1 MATDYHKTH
10 RVEEVKDLT
19 PSAYIVRFQKNGM
32 QFQAGQNLNLGLKG
46 DTEKRDYSI
55 YSPEQNEFLEVLIKE
70 ITTGLVSKK
79 LRRLQ
84 EGDELEVDGPFGF
97 FTISGESR
105 KKNKFLFIASGS
117 GIAPFHSLAL
127 SYPEMDYQ
135 LIHGIRNSDEAYER
149 KHYANGKY
157 ISCVTADK
165 SGDFHGRVTD
175 YLKQNPPDKDTL
187 CYLCGNVNMIYD
199 AFDILKEQGL
209 PSSNLF
215 AEVYF

>member
-1 MATDYHKTH
+1 MSNNQHKTH

-19 PSAYIVRFQKNGM
+19 PSAYVVRFQKNGM
-32 QFQAGQNLNLGLKG
+32 QFQAGQNLNLGLQG

-70 ITTGLVSKK
+70 ITAGLVSKK

-84 EGDELEVDGPFGF
+84 TGDELEVDGPFGF
-97 FTISGESR
+97 FTIAEESR

-135 LIHGIRNSDEAYER
+135 LIHGIRHSEEAYE
-149 KHYANGKY
+149 KGHYPKEKY
-157 ISCVTADK
+157 FSCVTADK
-165 SGDFHGRVTD
+165 EGDYHGRVTD

-199 AFDILKEQGL
+199 AFDILKEKGL

>member
-32 QFQAGQNLNLGLKG
+32 QFQAGQNLNLGLQG

-84 EGDELEVDGPFGF
+84 AGDELEVDGPFGF
-97 FTISGESR
+97 FTISEESR

-149 KHYANGKY
+149 KHYPNGKY

-165 SGDFHGRVTD
+165 SGEFHGRVTD

-199 AFDILKEQGL
+199 AFDILKEHGL
-209 PSSNLF
+209 SSSNLF